1 MYLHELKLW
10 NFRKYGTG
18 GDTFESSEPG
28 LRVQFRDGV
37 NVLVGENDSG
47 KTTIAD
53 AIRYVLRTQSLEY
66 IQVEEKDFHQDCI
79 TKRRAMEMKIECTF
93 KGFSDTEA
101 GHFLEWI
108 GFEEKEDKSKEYV
121 LKVWLYARMKD
132 NSIYQYV
139 RAGIDMEGN
148 YIEGEARDLLRV
160 VYLKPLRDALSEM
173 THGNK
178 SRLAQILKSH
188 SIFKKTKDVD
198 GNEIRHELEDKYNA
212 LKDNIDDFFDLT
224 KTEKGK
230 EITETINRLLG
241 EKFLLGK
248 DARKAGIT
256 LTGNDLVD
264 ILRQLDLILET
275 NKSGLGSLNL
285 LFIAAELLLFED
297 ANSGLK
303 LTLIEELEAHLHP
316 QYQLRLIDFINTHK
330 QYGQFILTTHST
342 TLASKIDLNSLIVCN
357 ENHVFPMGEEHTNLN
372 SSDYRFLERF
382 LDATKA
388 NLFFAKGVI
397 IVEGDAENLLIP
409 TIAEIIERPLHKYGV
424 SIVNVGSTAFK
435 RYANI
440 FVRKQTPKFDVNIA
454 ILSDLDVRS
463 LEYYDSA
470 IPTVTVIEQ
479 SFIDKLKTITQDV
492 CYNNLPEFFS
502 TKTEFG
508 DFIQNN
514 KTVVRFPNQ
523 PTGQPSV
530 KEQLLQIF
538 DAEPQKALDETL
550 LASLRKNKKE
560 RIESQ
565 WNDQLPVKI
574 YLPEQW
580 TLEYEIA
587 SGKLYKYLYQA
598 VELARIEKSNPYFS
612 VDDDYFTAV
621 KDDAERKY
629 TNEVLT
635 DKHQIY
641 EIFLPVCKGDV
652 SKAIVAQYLAQ
663 ILTREKEA
671 GINLKDLFSSDPCLK
686 YIVDA
691 IYYVTEPIIVEPENP
706 E

>member
-10 NFRKYGTG
+10 NFRKYGII
-18 GDTFESSEPG
+18 GDSFESSEPG
-28 LRVQFRDGV
+28 LKVQFKDGV

-47 KTTIAD
+47 KTTIVD

-79 TKRRAMEMKIECTF
+79 TNRRTMEMKIECTF
-93 KGFSDTEA
+93 RGFSDVEA
-101 GHFLEWI
+101 GNFLEWI
-108 GFEEKEDKSKEYV
+108 GFEEKEEGRKEYV
-121 LKVWLYARMKD
+121 LKIWLYARIKD

-139 RAGIDMEGN
+139 RAGIDIEGG

-160 VYLKPLRDALSEM
+160 VYLKPLRDALSEL

-188 SIFKKTKDVD
+188 SIFKKTKDIH
-198 GNEIRHELEDKYNA
+198 GNEIRHELEDKYNT
-212 LKDNIDDFFDLT
+212 LKDSIDDFFDLS
-224 KTEKGK
+224 KAENGK
-230 EITETINRLLG
+230 AITETINRLLG

-256 LTGNDLVD
+256 LTGSDLVD
-264 ILRQLDLILET
+264 ILKQLDLILEK

-316 QYQLRLIDFINTHK
+316 QYQLRLIDFINTNK
-330 QYGQFILTTHST
+330 RYGQFILTTHST
-342 TLASKIDLNSLIVCN
+342 TLASKIDLGSLIVCN
-357 ENHVFPMGEEHTNLN
+357 ENHVSPMGEGHTNLN
-372 SSDYRFLERF
+372 PTDYRFLERF

-424 SIVNVGSTAFK
+424 SIVSVGSTAFK

-440 FVRKQTPKFDVNIA
+440 FVRKEEPKFRVNIS
-454 ILSDLDVRS
+454 IISDLDIRS
-463 LEYYDSA
+463 IEYYDTDEV
-470 IPTVTVIEQ
+470 PTITPIEQ
-479 SFIDKLKTITQDV
+479 SFINKLEAITEDV
-492 CYNNLPEFFS
+492 NYNNLPEFFK
-502 TKTEFG
+502 TKTEFE
-508 DFIQNN
+508 DFLKNN
-514 KTVVRFPNQ
+514 KTIPRFPNQ
-523 PTGQPSV
+523 PSGQLSI

-538 DAEPQKALDETL
+538 DSEPQKALNEAL
-550 LASLRKNKKE
+550 LASLRKAKKD

-565 WNDQLPVKI
+565 WNDKLPVKI
-574 YLPEQW
+574 HLPEQW

-598 VELARIEKSNPYFS
+598 IELAKIEKSNPYFS
-612 VDDDYFTAV
+612 VSDDDFNTI
-621 KDDAERKY
+621 KDS
-629 TNEVLT
+629 TNELYNVDNLT
-635 DKHQIY
+635 DKQQIY
-641 EIFLPVCKGDV
+641 DVFKPVCGGIV

-663 ILTREKEA
+663 ILTREQEA
-671 GINLKDLFSSDPCLK
+671 GVDVSSMILSDMHLK

-691 IYYVTEPIIVEPENP
+691 IYYVTEPIPEPENP
-706 E
+706 